1 MQPALAADLDARAGA
16 AWYATIDTAERLQ
29 LLDALARRFNH
40 DLRTPLNNI
49 VGWSQLLQKGADD
62 PARSTHAAEVIA
74 RNARE
79 QTQLLGG
86 FVEDCQI
93 VVGSLQVDLDPAR
106 IDALIA
112 ETVERAGGAAQPPQ
126 TAAAGADPVRRL
138 IDRLVLVCAR
148 RAREG
153 NAVGFR
159 VARDTG
165 WNRLTFSTTA
175 RDADWSAA
183 DLLELRVATLAAALC
198 GGSLQL
204 QTDSLLTTV
213 RLQLPERAGD

>member
-1 MQPALAADLDARAGA
+1 MQPAAAADLDARAGA
-16 AWYATIDTAERLQ
+16 AWYATIDTADRLQ

-49 VGWSQLLQKGADD
+49 VGWSQLLQKGDD
-62 PARSTHAAEVIA
+62 PARSSHAAEVIA

-93 VVGSLQVDLDPAR
+93 VVGSLQVDLDPAH

-112 ETVERAGGAAQPPQ
+112 ETVERAGGAAQPPR
-126 TAAAGADPVRRL
+126 AAAGEADPVRRL
-138 IDRLVLVCAR
+138 IDRLLLVCTR

-159 VARDTG
+159 VARETG

-183 DLLELRVATLAAALC
+183 DLLELRVATLTAALF

-204 QTDSLLTTV
+204 QTDPLLTTV
-213 RLQLPERAGD
+213 RLQLPERAG